1 MERKMLY
8 AFRGWIAFVAF
19 MDLGTAFR
27 SYIEKKSF
35 LGDHFD
41 VPYIEESGNLNLHF
55 LICFIDLKKN
65 DFFYR

>member
-41 VPYIEESGNLNLHF
+41 VPYIEESGKFKF
-55 LICFIDLKKN
+55 LIFSFILLIFM
-65 DFFYR
+65 FFYR